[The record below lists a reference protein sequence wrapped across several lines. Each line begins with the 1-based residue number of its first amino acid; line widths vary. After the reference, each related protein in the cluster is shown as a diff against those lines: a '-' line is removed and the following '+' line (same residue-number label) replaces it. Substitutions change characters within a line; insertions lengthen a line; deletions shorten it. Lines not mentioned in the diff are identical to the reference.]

1 MKNTTNLSVIF
12 YVVCKNNL
20 YFPNF
25 LPTFVR
31 QPRKRIKMKKIIFSI
46 FTGMLSLV
54 AFSQNQKP
62 FVIPELRQWQQSSGN
77 FTISEKT
84 TLFAD
89 DLSNETAKIFADDF
103 KTMFGKDLKF
113 SKKKT
118 ARAIHFEISP
128 NVLNDKGEEA
138 YRIEIGKN
146 VKVSANSEKGL
157 FWATRTLL
165 QLSEQ
170 SMQLP
175 CGTIVDYPEYPL
187 RGFMLDVGRKF
198 FTLDYLKSV
207 VKLMAYYKMNTFQV
221 HLNDNGFKQYFNE
234 DWDKTYSAFR
244 LESTTFPGLAAKDG
258 HYGKEEFRQFQID
271 ALKQGVTVIPEIDAP
286 AHTLAFAHYLPEIG
300 SDDYGKDHVD
310 LFNPKTYDFF
320 DKLFKEY
327 LEGEN
332 PVFVNPIVHIGTDE
346 YSNKDQKV
354 VEKFRYFTDYYIKY
368 IEKFGKK
375 AALWGALTHAK
386 GETPV
391 KVDDVLMFCW
401 YNGYAEPRDMIGL
414 GYDVVSI
421 PDGLVYIVPA
431 AGYYYDYLN
440 IKHLYES
447 WTPAV
452 IGKEVFEE
460 RHPQIKGGM
469 FAVWNDHVGNG
480 ISQQDVYHRL
490 FPAMQTLAVKM
501 WDGKNVTLS
510 FADFDKKRHSL
521 SEAPATNLLGRSVK
535 KQKGLVFEVGNPL
548 KNSELNQSITD
559 VGYDYCV
566 SFDLTVGNNP
576 KGTALF
582 SSDHSVFYLSDPV
595 GGKIGFSR
603 DGYDYRF
610 NYVLPVN
617 VAQNIRIEGTNKS
630 TSLIVNGKLVET
642 LEVIPHKDDTHLE
655 AKKQRRWVQTLVFPL
670 KKVEQF
676 NGEITNL
683 RVEFL

>member
-1 MKNTTNLSVIF
+1 
-12 YVVCKNNL
+12 
-20 YFPNF
+20 
-25 LPTFVR
+25 
-31 QPRKRIKMKKIIFSI
+31 MKKIITSVL
-46 FTGMLSLV
+46 TGLLSLV
-54 AFSQNQKP
+54 VFSQNQKP
-62 FVIPELRQWQQSSGN
+62 FVVPELREWQQSHGN

-84 TLFAD
+84 TLSADASSVATAQAFA
-89 DLSNETAKIFADDF
+89 NDF

-113 SKKKT
+113 SKKKS
-118 ARAIHFEISP
+118 AQAIHFEINP
-128 NVLNDKGEEA
+128 NVLKDKGDEA
-138 YRIEIGKN
+138 YQIEIGKGIN
-146 VKVSANSEKGL
+146 VIANSGKGL

-165 QLSEQ
+165 QLAEQ
-170 SMQLP
+170 SMNLP

-234 DWDKTYSAFR
+234 DWGKTYSAFR
-244 LESTTFPGLAAKDG
+244 LESNTFPGLAAKDG
-258 HYGKEEFRQFQID
+258 HYTKEEFRQFQIE

-286 AHTLAFAHYLPEIG
+286 AHTLAFSHYLPEIG
-300 SDDYGKDHVD
+300 SDQYGKDHVD
-310 LFNPKTYDFF
+310 LFNPKTYEFF

-346 YSNKDQKV
+346 YSNKDPKV

-368 IEKFGKK
+368 VEKFGKK

-386 GETPV
+386 GKTPV

-401 YNGYAEPRDMIGL
+401 YNGYAEPRDMIAL

-440 IKHLYES
+440 IKHLYEK

-460 RHPQIKGGM
+460 KHPQIKGGM

-490 FPAMQTLAVKM
+490 FPAMQTLSVKM
-501 WDGKNVTLS
+501 WDGKNTTLS
-510 FADFDKKRHSL
+510 FDDFNTKRLSL
-521 SEAPATNLLGRSVK
+521 SEAPAVNLLGRPIK
-535 KQKGLVFEVGNPL
+535 NKKGLVFEIKNPL
-548 KNSELNQSITD
+548 KNSELNQSLTD
-559 VGYDYCV
+559 IGYDYRV
-566 SFDLTVGNNP
+566 SFDLTVGSNP

-582 SSDHSVFYLSDPV
+582 SSDHSVFYLSDPAE
-595 GGKIGFSR
+595 GKVGFSR

-610 NYVLPVN
+610 NYALPAN
-617 VAQNIRIEGTNKS
+617 QTLKISIEGTNKS
-630 TSLIVNGKLVET
+630 TSLRVNGKLIEALQIVS
-642 LEVIPHKDDTHLE
+642 HKDDSHLE

-670 KKVEQF
+670 KKVGQF
-676 NGEITNL
+676 DGEITNL
-683 RVEFL
+683 KVEYL